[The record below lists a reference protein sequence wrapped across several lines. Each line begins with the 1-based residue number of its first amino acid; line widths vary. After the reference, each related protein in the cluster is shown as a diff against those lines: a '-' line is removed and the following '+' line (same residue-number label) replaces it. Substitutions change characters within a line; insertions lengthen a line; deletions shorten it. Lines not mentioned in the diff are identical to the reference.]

1 MKKAKAVSLGAVH
14 THTHN
19 TYLVK
24 NIKMNIE
31 INAEIKPKF

>member
-1 MKKAKAVSLGAVH
+1 MKKAKAVSLGAV
-14 THTHN
+14 HTHN